1 MRYYIISGEASGDLH
16 GSNLVKQIRS
26 ADTKAE
32 IRGFGGDLMEKA
44 GTVLARHYKQMS
56 FMGFIEVFFNLRKI
70 FNNLNYCKQDISAF
84 KPDALI
90 FIDFSGFNLR
100 VAQWAKTQGFRTHYY
115 ITPQIW
121 ASRENRI
128 AKIKSSID
136 HLYVIL
142 PFEPDF
148 YAKHQVKVNF
158 VGHPLI
164 DAIQQYKNTA
174 EVKETPKKPL
184 IVLLPGSRKQE
195 IKKMLP
201 IMSSVCNAPNE
212 YQYIVAGASHIEK
225 AFYESHLKKSIE
237 VRFNQTYDLLERAHA
252 ALVTSGTA
260 TLETALFKVPQV
272 VCYKANAL
280 TYFIAKQIIDLKYI
294 SLVNIILD
302 REAVTELIQN
312 ELTTRN
318 LSRALEAVLDSTKRA
333 QLNKDYAELEKS
345 LGQEGASERA
355 AKLIIEKTKQQLNS
369 STTLSD

>member
-16 GSNLVKQIRS
+16 GSNLVKRIRALDS
-26 ADTKAE
+26 EAE
-32 IRGFGGDLMEKA
+32 IRCFGGDLMQKA
-44 GTVLARHYKQMS
+44 GAELARHYKQMS
-56 FMGFIEVFFNLRKI
+56 FMGFIEVLFNLRKI
-70 FNNLNYCKQDISAF
+70 FNNLKYCKRDITSF

-100 VAQWAKTQGFRTHYY
+100 IAKWAKTQNLKTHYY

-121 ASRENRI
+121 ASREKRI
-128 AKIKSSID
+128 SKIKSTID

-148 YAKHQVKVNF
+148 YQKHSVKVNF

-164 DAIQQYKNTA
+164 DAIHEYSS
-174 EVKETPKKPL
+174 VKKVKKDLNKPL

-195 IKKMLP
+195 IKRMLP
-201 IMSSVCNAPNE
+201 IMSSVCNTPE
-212 YQYIVAGASHIEK
+212 QYQYIIAGASHIDQG
-225 AFYESHLKKSIE
+225 FYESNLKKPIE
-237 VRFNQTYDLLERAHA
+237 VRYDQTYDLLSQAHA

-272 VCYKANAL
+272 VCYKANTL

-302 REAVTELIQN
+302 RPAVTELIQSDLN
-312 ELTTRN
+312 TEN
-318 LSRALEAVLDSTKRA
+318 LSQALDAILDATKRA
-333 QLNKDYAELEKS
+333 QLGEDYMKLEKL
-345 LGQEGASERA
+345 LGNKGASERA
-355 AKLIIEKTKQQLNS
+355 AKLIIEKTKQ
-369 STTLSD
+369 

>member
-56 FMGFIEVFFNLRKI
+56 FMGFIEVLFNLRKI
-70 FNNLNYCKQDISAF
+70 FNNLNYCKQDITAF

-174 EVKETPKKPL
+174 QAKAAPKKPL

-201 IMSSVCNAPNE
+201 IMSSVCNAPDE
-212 YQYIVAGASHIEK
+212 YEYIVAGASHIEK

-237 VRFNQTYDLLERAHA
+237 VRFNQTYDLLEQAHA

-312 ELTTRN
+312 KLTTRN
-318 LSRALEAVLDSTKRA
+318 LSRALETVLDSTKRA
-333 QLNKDYAELEKS
+333 QLSKDYAELEKS
-345 LGQEGASERA
+345 LGHEGASERA

>member
-16 GSNLVKQIRS
+16 GSNLVKRIQTLDS
-26 ADTKAE
+26 EAE
-32 IRGFGGDLMEKA
+32 IRCFGGDLMQKA
-44 GTVLARHYKQMS
+44 GAELARHYKQMS
-56 FMGFIEVFFNLRKI
+56 FMGFIEVLFNLRKI
-70 FNNLNYCKQDISAF
+70 FNNLKSCKRDITAF

-100 VAQWAKTQGFRTHYY
+100 IAKWAKTQNLKTHYY

-128 AKIKSSID
+128 SKIKSTID

-142 PFEPDF
+142 PFEPDV
-148 YAKHQVKVNF
+148 YQKHNVKVNF

-164 DAIQQYKNTA
+164 DAIHEYSSVKK
-174 EVKETPKKPL
+174 VKENLNKPL

-195 IKKMLP
+195 IKRMLP
-201 IMSSVCNAPNE
+201 IMSSVCNSTE
-212 YQYIVAGASHIEK
+212 QYQYIIAGASHIDQG
-225 AFYESHLKKSIE
+225 FYESNLKKPIE
-237 VRFNQTYDLLERAHA
+237 VRYNQTYDLLSQAHA

-272 VCYKANAL
+272 VCYKANTL

-302 REAVTELIQN
+302 RPAVTELIQN
-312 ELTTRN
+312 DLNTPH
-318 LSRALEAVLDSTKRA
+318 LSQALEAILDTTKRT
-333 QLNKDYAELEKS
+333 QLRDDYTELEQL
-345 LGQEGASERA
+345 LGSKGASKRA
-355 AKLIIEKTKQQLNS
+355 AKLIIEKTEQQFNS
-369 STTLSD
+369 SATLSD

>member
-44 GTVLARHYKQMS
+44 GTVLTRHYKQMS
-56 FMGFIEVFFNLRKI
+56 FMGFIEVLFNLRKI
-70 FNNLNYCKQDISAF
+70 FNNLNYCKQDITAF

-174 EVKETPKKPL
+174 QAKAAPKKPL

-201 IMSSVCNAPNE
+201 IMSSVCNAPDKYE
-212 YQYIVAGASHIEK
+212 YIVAGASHIER

-237 VRFNQTYDLLERAHA
+237 VRFNQTYDLLEQAHA

-272 VCYKANAL
+272 VCYKANTL

-318 LSRALEAVLDSTKRA
+318 LSRALEAVLDSSKRA
-333 QLNKDYAELEKS
+333 QLSKDYAELEKS
-345 LGQEGASERA
+345 LGHEGASERA

>member
-16 GSNLVKQIRS
+16 GSNLVKRIRTLDS
-26 ADTKAE
+26 EAE
-32 IRGFGGDLMEKA
+32 IRCFGGDLMQKA
-44 GTVLARHYKQMS
+44 GAELARHYKQMS
-56 FMGFIEVFFNLRKI
+56 FMGFIEVLFNLRKI
-70 FNNLNYCKQDISAF
+70 FNNLKYCKRDIKAF

-100 VAQWAKTQGFRTHYY
+100 IAKWAKTQNLKTHYY

-128 AKIKSSID
+128 FKIKSTID

-148 YAKHQVKVNF
+148 YQKHSVKVNF

-164 DAIQQYKNTA
+164 DAIREYSSVKK
-174 EVKETPKKPL
+174 VKEDLKKPL

-195 IKKMLP
+195 IKRMLP
-201 IMSSVCNAPNE
+201 IMSSVCNVQE
-212 YQYIVAGASHIEK
+212 QYQYIIAGASHIDQG
-225 AFYESHLKKSIE
+225 FYKSNLKKPIE
-237 VRFNQTYDLLERAHA
+237 VRYNQTYDLLSQAHA

-272 VCYKANAL
+272 VCYKANTL

-294 SLVNIILD
+294 SLVNIILN
-302 REAVTELIQN
+302 RPAVTELIQN
-312 ELTTRN
+312 DLNTQH
-318 LSRALEAVLDSTKRA
+318 LSQALEAILDTKKRT
-333 QLNKDYAELEKS
+333 QLRDDYTELEQL
-345 LGQEGASERA
+345 LGSKGASERA
-355 AKLIIEKTKQQLNS
+355 AKLIIEKTEQQFNS
-369 STTLSD
+369 SATLSD